1 MSKILLSGISVL
13 LYTIARMLHMS
24 YRYRFSGNII
34 LQDLKK
40 NNQNFIFSIYHQNL
54 LAGILAQTGYTHVV
68 IVSQSKDAEGVA
80 YTCQKLGHK
89 VVRGS
94 SKKGNID
101 KNGKVAKEG
110 MIESLKAGCPGAVT
124 VDGPKGPAFKAKPGI
139 IDMAIK
145 SGCVI
150 VPYIVQPESYWEF
163 KSWDKFRLAKP
174 FSKIFVSYDRPIFI
188 KNENPDFEVE
198 LANLDMRMHAATE
211 VLSEQRKVNK
221 ESFSL
226 KNWWQ

>member
-1 MSKILLSGISVL
+1 MKKIILFFISLL
-13 LYTIARMLHMS
+13 LYAISRLLHSS
-24 YRYRFSGNII
+24 YRYRFSGNLI
-34 LQDLKK
+34 LQNLKK

-54 LAGILAQTGYTHVV
+54 LAGILAQTGYAHIV

-80 YTCQKLGHK
+80 YACKKLGHK

-94 SKKGNID
+94 SKKGNNN
-101 KNGKVAKEG
+101 KNGKVAKDE
-110 MIESLKAGCPGAVT
+110 MIERLKEGYPGAVT

-145 SGCVI
+145 SGSVI
-150 VPYIVQPESYWEF
+150 VPYIVQPESFWEF

-174 FSKIFVSYDRPIFI
+174 FSKIFISYGEPISI
-188 KNENPDFEVE
+188 EIETPDFDEE
-198 LANLDMRMHAATE
+198 LASLDKRMHAATE
-211 VLSEQRKVNK
+211 VLSEKREVSK